1 MEEIINKIFKEKY
14 PNGLSAEYT
23 KEEIIVYMMAINDV
37 KEQLSIDD
45 VSKRTFRK
53 ATPED
58 IVVGNTV
65 YLLGDGNE
73 IYTQTI
79 EEVLR
84 PDDQWKAY
92 VADDGCRY
100 GLDGL
105 YVY

>member
-1 MEEIINKIFKEKY
+1 MKKIIEETTRLLIQ
-14 PNGLSAEYT
+14 GTLT
-23 KEEIIVYMMAINDV
+23 KEIADKILLDLHIF
-37 KEQLSIDD
+37 
-45 VSKRTFRK
+45 SKRTFRK

-58 IVVGNTV
+58 ITVGNTV
-65 YLLGDGNE
+65 YLLGDENE

-105 YVY
+105 YVC